1 MSMKKIAIN
10 VVLLP
15 PDPVMDMALE
25 WNQMLCKVRPANI
38 ALGKLQYLPHISMVM
53 GCIREDQL
61 AQANTLLQSISSQ
74 HSALSLQVPNIRT
87 VKAASGN
94 NIITLDINPTRELV
108 AIHESIVNIFQPLLT
123 QDADESAIN
132 DVPPISPD
140 AIAWI
145 NHYIPDQCFD
155 NFWPHITL
163 GFGDPPPTFQ
173 PISFQGSRLAICHLG
188 NYCTCRTILVEA
200 ILKT

>member
-1 MSMKKIAIN
+1 MKKIAIN

-15 PDPVMDMALE
+15 PDPVMDMALD

-61 AQANTLLQSISSQ
+61 AQANGLLQSIASQ
-74 HSALSLQVPNIRT
+74 QSALALEVPNIRT
-87 VKAASGN
+87 VNGASGN
-94 NIITLDINPTRELV
+94 TVITLDINPTREL
-108 AIHESIVNIFQPLLT
+108 AALHESIVNKFQRLIT
-123 QDADESAIN
+123 QDADEAAIN
-132 DVPPISPD
+132 DIPPISDD
-140 AIAWI
+140 AIEWI

-163 GFGDPPPTFQ
+163 GFGDPPPRFQ
-173 PISFQGSRLAICHLG
+173 PISFRASRLAICHLG
-188 NYCTCRTILVEA
+188 NYCTCRTILAEA
-200 ILKT
+200 ILP